1 MRTERPKAL
10 ESRERNTGK
19 VTIKKRKIALV
30 TGASRG
36 IGAAIAIALAQ
47 DGFDIWLNYR
57 SNHSAASAVVAEIE
71 RTGVQYRLV
80 PFDVSDP
87 ESVSSGLEGL
97 LEEDTPFALI
107 NNAGFKKDTILALMS
122 RDEWKDVLSVSLDG
136 FFNVTK
142 AVLASM
148 LHKKEGRIINIVST
162 SAQSGMAGQVN
173 YSAAK
178 AGLIGA
184 TKALAAEVAKRNILV
199 NAVSPGFIETEMI
212 SALPREKILPMIP
225 LGRIGTPMEVA
236 GIVSFLCSER
246 ASYITGQV
254 VAVNGGAYM

>member
-1 MRTERPKAL
+1 M
-10 ESRERNTGK
+10 
-19 VTIKKRKIALV
+19 KKRKIALV

-36 IGAAIAIALAQ
+36 IGAAIAVALAQ

-57 SNHSAASAVVAEIE
+57 SNHTSAETVVLEIE
-71 RTGVQYRLV
+71 RIGATCQLV

-87 ESVSSGLEGL
+87 EAVYSGLQEPL
-97 LEEDTPFALI
+97 QEDTPFALI
-107 NNAGFKKDTILALMS
+107 NNAGFKKDAVLAWMGK
-122 RDEWKDVLSVSLDG
+122 DEWKDVLAVSLDG

-142 AVLASM
+142 VVLGPM
-148 LHKKEGRIINIVST
+148 LHKREGRIINIAST
-162 SAQSGMAGQVN
+162 SGQSGMAGQVN

-199 NAVSPGFIETEMI
+199 NAVSPGFIETEMV
-212 SALPREKILPMIP
+212 SDLPMEKILPMIP
-225 LGRIGTPMEVA
+225 LGRFGRPMEVA

-254 VAVNGGAYM
+254 FAVNGGVYM